1 MTQIFT
7 VVKMLRPYWRYIIQS
22 LCVGILFMLF
32 QIPGPYFTKIMIDDV
47 YPHKDFSL
55 LNFVLLLGMLMS
67 LGVGGMR
74 FISGYFGQ
82 CVGIRMGYD
91 FQARFY
97 KHIQTL
103 DFSFFDSRE
112 TGEILSRFRDMRSSI
127 ASVISLINTLII
139 NSLQLVI
146 FPPILFFINWK
157 LALISLT
164 VLPFDTLLV
173 LISRRFI
180 RKYTREVAERSA
192 ELSAKN
198 YESISSIRTVQS
210 LGLEAS
216 FFQKLQGLFIGVAN
230 LRMKVSLFS
239 GTTGYASTI
248 IKTGGTLAYGFY
260 GWHEVLSDNLT
271 LGSYMA
277 FTGYVGYLYGPIKSL
292 IGLLRRI
299 ESTLVHTDR
308 FFEVYNITPDIRD
321 EPQLA
326 ELNGVRGRIEFRD
339 VSFAYQPERVVL
351 NEINLEIDADEIV
364 AIVGRSGSGKS
375 TLAKLIPRF
384 YDPVDG
390 QVLIDGVDI
399 RQYRLNSLRQ
409 NIGFVMQGSALFQ
422 GSILENLTFNK
433 PISMIDVEAATRA
446 AYIHDFVTKLPNGY
460 HTVIGEQGA
469 QLSEGQKQR
478 VALARVLLQ
487 NTPILIL
494 DEPTAALDNESEF
507 YIQEAMK
514 EICKQRTVIVIAHRL
529 STIRRA
535 DKIVVID
542 QGRIAEE
549 GSHEVLMLQDGVY
562 SMLQERAARI

>member
-1 MTQIFT
+1 
-7 VVKMLRPYWRYIIQS
+7 
-22 LCVGILFMLF
+22 MLF

-55 LNFVLLLGMLMS
+55 LTFVLLLGMLMS
-67 LGVGGMR
+67 LAVGAMSLL
-74 FISGYFGQ
+74 SGYFGQ

-103 DFSFFDSRE
+103 DFSFFDNRE
-112 TGEILSRFRDMRSSI
+112 TGEIISRFRDMRSSI
-127 ASVISLINTLII
+127 ASVIGLINTLIL
-139 NSLQLVI
+139 NSLQLVV

-157 LALISLT
+157 LALISLA
-164 VLPFDTLLV
+164 VLPFDTLLALV
-173 LISRRFI
+173 SRRFI
-180 RKYTREVAERSA
+180 RKYTKEIAERA
-192 ELSAKN
+192 ADLSAKN
-198 YESISSIRTVQS
+198 YESIASMRTVQA
-210 LGLEAS
+210 LGLETS
-216 FFQKLQGLFIGVAN
+216 FFNKVHGLLIILAN
-230 LRMKVSLFS
+230 LRMKLSLFQ
-239 GTTGYASTI
+239 GFADYAGTI

-326 ELNGVRGRIEFRD
+326 ELNEVRGRIEFRD
-339 VSFAYQPERVVL
+339 VNFAYQPERVVL
-351 NEINLEIDADEIV
+351 NEINLEIDADETV

-446 AYIHDFVTKLPNGY
+446 AYIHDFVTRLPKGY
-460 HTVIGEQGA
+460 HTIIGEQGA
-469 QLSEGQKQR
+469 QLSEGQRQR

>member
-1 MTQIFT
+1 MKQIVT
-7 VVKMLRPYWRYIIQS
+7 VVKMLRPYWRFIFQS

-55 LNFVLLLGMLMS
+55 LTFVLLLGMMMS
-67 LGVGGMR
+67 LAVGGMR
-74 FISGYFGQ
+74 FINGYFGQ

-103 DFSFFDSRE
+103 DFSFFDNRE

-127 ASVISLINTLII
+127 ASVIGLINTLIL
-139 NSLQLVI
+139 NSLQLII

-173 LISRRFI
+173 LVSRRFI
-180 RKYTREVAERSA
+180 RKYTREIAERSA

-198 YESISSIRTVQS
+198 YESIVSIRTVQA

-216 FFQKLQGLFIGVAN
+216 FFQKLRGLFIDVAN
-230 LRMKVSLFS
+230 LRMKASLFQ
-239 GTTGYASTI
+239 GATGYVSTI

-321 EPQLA
+321 DPQLPA
-326 ELNGVRGRIEFRD
+326 LNEVQGRIAFRA
-339 VSFAYQPERVVL
+339 VSFSYQPERVVL
-351 NEINLEIDADEIV
+351 NAIDLKIDANQTV
-364 AIVGRSGSGKS
+364 AIVGKSGSGKS

-384 YDPVDG
+384 YDPIAG
-390 QVLIDGVDI
+390 QVLLDGVDV

-422 GSILENLTFNK
+422 GSILENLTFGK
-433 PISMIDVEAATRA
+433 AIPQIEVEAATRA
-446 AYIHDFVTKLPNGY
+446 AYIHDFVAQLPNGY
-460 HTVIGEQGA
+460 HTIIGEQGA
-469 QLSEGQKQR
+469 QLSEGQRQR

-514 EICKQRTVIVIAHRL
+514 EICKNRTVIVIAHRL

-535 DKIVVID
+535 DKIVVLD
-542 QGRIAEE
+542 AGRIAEE
-549 GSHEVLMLQDGVY
+549 GKHEALMMRNGVY
-562 SMLQERAARI
+562 AMLQERAARI

>member
-1 MTQIFT
+1 
-7 VVKMLRPYWRYIIQS
+7 
-22 LCVGILFMLF
+22 MLF

-55 LNFVLLLGMLMS
+55 LYFVLLLGMLMS
-67 LGVGGMR
+67 LAVGAMSLL
-74 FISGYFGQ
+74 SGYFGQ

-97 KHIQTL
+97 KHVQTL
-103 DFSFFDSRE
+103 DFSFFDNRE
-112 TGEILSRFRDMRSSI
+112 TGEIISRFRDMRSSI
-127 ASVISLINTLII
+127 ASVIGLINTLIL

-157 LALISLT
+157 LALISLA
-164 VLPFDTLLV
+164 VLPFDTLLALV
-173 LISRRFI
+173 SRRFI
-180 RKYTREVAERSA
+180 RKYTKEIAERA
-192 ELSAKN
+192 ADLSAKN
-198 YESISSIRTVQS
+198 YESIASMRTVQA
-210 LGLEAS
+210 LGLETS
-216 FFQKLQGLFIGVAN
+216 FFNKVHGLLIILAN
-230 LRMKVSLFS
+230 LRMKLSLFQ
-239 GTTGYASTI
+239 GFADYAGTI

-260 GWHEVLSDNLT
+260 GWHEVLSGNLT

-277 FTGYVGYLYGPIKSL
+277 FTGYVGYLYGPINSL
-292 IGLLRRI
+292 IGLLPRI

-326 ELNGVRGRIEFRD
+326 KLNEVRGRIEFRD

-351 NEINLEIDADEIV
+351 NEINLEIDADQTV
-364 AIVGRSGSGKS
+364 AIVGKSGSGKS

-433 PISMIDVEAATRA
+433 QISMIDVEAATRA

-460 HTVIGEQGA
+460 QTIIGEQGA
-469 QLSEGQKQR
+469 QLSEGQRQR

>member
-1 MTQIFT
+1 
-7 VVKMLRPYWRYIIQS
+7 
-22 LCVGILFMLF
+22 MLF

-55 LNFVLLLGMLMS
+55 LTFVLLLGMMMS

-103 DFSFFDSRE
+103 DFSFFDNRE

-127 ASVISLINTLII
+127 ASVIGLINTLIL
-139 NSLQLVI
+139 NSLQLII

-180 RKYTREVAERSA
+180 RKYTKETAERSA

-198 YESISSIRTVQS
+198 YESIVSIRTVQA

-216 FFQKLQGLFIGVAN
+216 FFQKLRGLFVDVAN
-230 LRMKVSLFS
+230 LRMKMSLFQ
-239 GTTGYASTI
+239 GTTGYISTI

-299 ESTLVHTDR
+299 EATLVHTDR

-321 EPQLA
+321 DPQLPT
-326 ELNGVRGRIEFRD
+326 LNEVQGRIAFRE

-351 NEINLEIDADEIV
+351 NKINLKIDANQTV
-364 AIVGRSGSGKS
+364 AIVGKSGSGKS

-384 YDPVDG
+384 YDPVAG
-390 QVLIDGVDI
+390 QVLLDGVDV

-422 GSILENLTFNK
+422 GSILENLTFGK
-433 PISMIDVEAATRA
+433 AIPMIDVEAATRA
-446 AYIHDFVTKLPNGY
+446 AYIHDFVAQLPNGY
-460 HTVIGEQGA
+460 HTIIGEQGA
-469 QLSEGQKQR
+469 QLSEGQRQR

-514 EICKQRTVIVIAHRL
+514 EICKNRTVIVIAHRL

-535 DKIVVID
+535 DKIVVLD
-542 QGRIAEE
+542 AGRIAEE
-549 GSHEVLMLQDGVY
+549 GKHEALMERKGVY
-562 SMLQERAARI
+562 TMLQEHAARI

>member
-1 MTQIFT
+1 
-7 VVKMLRPYWRYIIQS
+7 
-22 LCVGILFMLF
+22 MLF

-55 LNFVLLLGMLMS
+55 LTFVLLLGMLMS
-67 LGVGGMR
+67 LSVGAMSLL
-74 FISGYFGQ
+74 SGYFGQ

-103 DFSFFDSRE
+103 DFSFFDRHE
-112 TGEILSRFRDMRSSI
+112 TGEIISRFRDMRSSI
-127 ASVISLINTLII
+127 SSVIGLINTLIL
-139 NSLQLVI
+139 NSLQLAI
-146 FPPILFFINWK
+146 FPPILFFINWR
-157 LALISLT
+157 LALISLA
-164 VLPFDTLLV
+164 VLPFDTLLALV
-173 LISRRFI
+173 SRRFI
-180 RKYTREVAERSA
+180 RKYTKEIAERA
-192 ELSAKN
+192 ADLSAKN
-198 YESISSIRTVQS
+198 YESIASMRTVQA

-216 FFQKLQGLFIGVAN
+216 FFDKVHGLLIILAN
-230 LRMKVSLFS
+230 LRMKLSLFQGFADYA
-239 GTTGYASTI
+239 GTM

-277 FTGYVGYLYGPIKSL
+277 FTGYVGYLYGPINSL

-326 ELNGVRGRIEFRD
+326 ELNEVRGRIEFRD

-351 NEINLEIDADEIV
+351 NEINLEIEADETV
-364 AIVGRSGSGKS
+364 AIVGKSGSGKS

-422 GSILENLTFNK
+422 GSVLENLTFDK
-433 PISMIDVEAATRA
+433 PISLIDVEAATRA
-446 AYIHDFVTKLPNGY
+446 AYIHDFVTRLPKGY

-469 QLSEGQKQR
+469 QLSEGQRQR

-514 EICKQRTVIVIAHRL
+514 EICKQRTVVVIAHRL

-549 GSHEVLMLQDGVY
+549 GSHEVLMLRDGVY

>member
-1 MTQIFT
+1 
-7 VVKMLRPYWRYIIQS
+7 
-22 LCVGILFMLF
+22 
-32 QIPGPYFTKIMIDDV
+32 
-47 YPHKDFSL
+47 
-55 LNFVLLLGMLMS
+55 
-67 LGVGGMR
+67 
-74 FISGYFGQ
+74 
-82 CVGIRMGYD
+82 
-91 FQARFY
+91 
-97 KHIQTL
+97 
-103 DFSFFDSRE
+103 
-112 TGEILSRFRDMRSSI
+112 
-127 ASVISLINTLII
+127 
-139 NSLQLVI
+139 
-146 FPPILFFINWK
+146 
-157 LALISLT
+157 
-164 VLPFDTLLV
+164 
-173 LISRRFI
+173 
-180 RKYTREVAERSA
+180 
-192 ELSAKN
+192 
-198 YESISSIRTVQS
+198 
-210 LGLEAS
+210 
-216 FFQKLQGLFIGVAN
+216 
-230 LRMKVSLFS
+230 MKVSLFS
-239 GTTGYASTI
+239 GTTGYVSTI
-248 IKTGGTLAYGFY
+248 VKTGGTLAYGFY

-326 ELNGVRGRIEFRD
+326 ELNEVRGRIEFRD

-351 NEINLEIDADEIV
+351 NEINLEIGVDETV

-446 AYIHDFVTKLPNGY
+446 AYIHDFVTKLPSGY
-460 HTVIGEQGA
+460 HTIIGEQGA
-469 QLSEGQKQR
+469 QLSEGQRQR

>member
-1 MTQIFT
+1 
-7 VVKMLRPYWRYIIQS
+7 
-22 LCVGILFMLF
+22 
-32 QIPGPYFTKIMIDDV
+32 MIDDV

-55 LNFVLLLGMLMS
+55 LTFVLLLGMMMS

-103 DFSFFDSRE
+103 DFSFFDNRE

-127 ASVISLINTLII
+127 ASVIGLINTLIL
-139 NSLQLVI
+139 NSLQLII

-180 RKYTREVAERSA
+180 RKYTKETAERSA

-198 YESISSIRTVQS
+198 YESIVSIRTVQA

-216 FFQKLQGLFIGVAN
+216 FFQKLRGLFVDVAN
-230 LRMKVSLFS
+230 LRMKMSLFQ
-239 GTTGYASTI
+239 GTTGYISTI

-299 ESTLVHTDR
+299 EATLVHTDR

-321 EPQLA
+321 DPQLPT
-326 ELNGVRGRIEFRD
+326 LNEVQGRIAFRE

-351 NEINLEIDADEIV
+351 NKINLKIDANQTV
-364 AIVGRSGSGKS
+364 AIVGKSGSGKS

-384 YDPVDG
+384 YDPVAG
-390 QVLIDGVDI
+390 QVLLDGVDV

-422 GSILENLTFNK
+422 GSILENLTFGK
-433 PISMIDVEAATRA
+433 AIPMIDVEAATRA
-446 AYIHDFVTKLPNGY
+446 AYIHDFVAQLPNGY
-460 HTVIGEQGA
+460 HTIIGEQGA
-469 QLSEGQKQR
+469 QLSEGQRQR

-514 EICKQRTVIVIAHRL
+514 EICKNRTVIVIAHRL

-535 DKIVVID
+535 DKIVVLD
-542 QGRIAEE
+542 AGRIAEE
-549 GSHEVLMLQDGVY
+549 GKHEALMERKGVY
-562 SMLQERAARI
+562 TMLQEHAARI